1 MSASLPVYP
10 FLPSPYSGPPYDA
23 PYAPF
28 DPFHPVD
35 IDKSRTSPRPRS
47 AVAHPTP
54 AINYPFHQPSPGSY
68 QQGGQCQLPYPN
80 LVPPNFGSSGGGRYS
95 PTGSAAPTS
104 GTQNDP
110 TSFLDLDLSQ
120 PGPSTYRYPYPP
132 AAQAQGQRQF
142 TSSPTSSASL
152 VNVKVEDPL
161 STCPGSLAGSDI
173 QDGLGGDAEGEEEE
187 GEGGEM
193 DNEEP
198 LYVNAKQYHRILKRR
213 MARAR
218 LEELNRLV
226 RSRKPYL
233 HESRHRHACSR
244 PRGKGGRFL
253 TAEEIEQLKKDE
265 AAKPKE
271 VVA

>member
-10 FLPSPYSGPPYDA
+10 FLPTHYSGQPYDGY
-23 PYAPF
+23 PHF
-28 DPFHPVD
+28 DPFHSVD
-35 IDKSRTSPRPRS
+35 IDKSP
-47 AVAHPTP
+47 
-54 AINYPFHQPSPGSY
+54 INYPFHQPSPGSY
-68 QQGGQCQLPYPN
+68 QQGGQRQLPYPN
-80 LVPPNFGSSGGGRYS
+80 LIPPNFGSNGGGRDS
-95 PTGSAAPTS
+95 PTTGSAAPTT

-161 STCPGSLAGSDI
+161 STYPGSLAGSDI
-173 QDGLGGDAEGEEEE
+173 QDGLGGDVEGEDEE

-265 AAKPKE
+265 AAKPTE

>member
-10 FLPSPYSGPPYDA
+10 FLPTHYNGPSYDA
-23 PYAPF
+23 SYNQF
-28 DPFHPVD
+28 DPFNNVD
-35 IDKSRTSPRPRS
+35 IDKSP
-47 AVAHPTP
+47 
-54 AINYPFHQPSPGSY
+54 INYPFHQPSPGSY
-68 QQGGQCQLPYPN
+68 QQGPQRQLPYPN
-80 LVPPNFGSSGGGRYS
+80 LIPPNFGSNGGNRDT
-95 PTGSAAPTS
+95 PAGSAAPTS

-152 VNVKVEDPL
+152 VNVKVEEPL
-161 STCPGSLAGSDI
+161 STYPGSLAGSDI
-173 QDGLGGDAEGEEEE
+173 QDGLGGGDVEGEDEER
-187 GEGGEM
+187 EGGEV

-265 AAKPKE
+265 ADKPKE

>member
-1 MSASLPVYP
+1 MSASLPVYG
-10 FLPSPYSGPPYDA
+10 FLPQHQYAHSPTFDQGYPQYDA
-23 PYAPF
+23 
-28 DPFHPVD
+28 FHGVD
-35 IDKSRTSPRPRS
+35 LDKNT
-47 AVAHPTP
+47 
-54 AINYPFHQPSPGSY
+54 INYPFHQPSPGSY
-68 QQGGQCQLPYPN
+68 QQNGQRQLPYPN
-80 LVPPNFGSSGGGRYS
+80 LIPPNFGSSGRDA
-95 PTGSAAPTS
+95 PTGSAAPTP

-132 AAQAQGQRQF
+132 AAQPQVQRQF
-142 TSSPTSSASL
+142 TTSPSSSASL
-152 VNVKVEDPL
+152 VNVKEEDPL
-161 STCPGSLAGSDI
+161 STYPGSLAGSDA
-173 QDGLGGDAEGEEEE
+173 QDGLGAGTAGEGEGEEEE

-253 TAEEIEQLKKDE
+253 TADEIEQMKKDE
-265 AAKPKE
+265 AANPKE
-271 VVA
+271 VAA